1 MTDRLSVYKMMILYM
16 LNKVD
21 YELSASQMSEF
32 FMGQDYCNYFSFQE
46 SVTELTGSDFITAKS
61 VRNST
66 YYSINESGR
75 ETLGYFGDDLSENIK
90 ADIDKYLKDNKIRLR
105 SGSEI
110 LSDYKK
116 TEQEQYAVSCSLKDN
131 GEKLLEFV
139 LYVDDEETAIRICD
153 NWRNNS
159 STVYSDMMQS
169 LLR

>member
-46 SVTELTGSDFITAKS
+46 SISELETTDFITPKT

-75 ETLGYFGDDLSENIK
+75 DTLEYFGSDLSDNIK
-90 ADIDKYLKDNKIRLR
+90 ADIDKYLKDNRIRLR

-110 LSDYKK
+110 LADYKK

-139 LYVDDEETAIRICD
+139 IYVEDEETAIRICD
-153 NWRNNS
+153 GWRGKS
-159 STVYSDMMQS
+159 SDVYSEIMRS
-169 LLR
+169 LLS